1 MFTSFKK
8 LFATSLVAILA
19 VSAIIPS
26 ASAAEHQFT
35 DVNSNY
41 EEAVSFLYE
50 FEIINGK
57 TPTSFG
63 TNLNLTRG
71 DAAVI
76 LANTLGLDTE
86 NAKSAGFTDL
96 NTRVKGAVNALTEEG
111 IVSGI
116 TKDTFGPDLL
126 LSRGGMAKFL
136 NLGFGLEEYA
146 EETPF
151 TDVSG
156 VFTTHIEALYGS
168 GITSGKTPTTFG
180 TNDNIKRGEFANLLY
195 NTIFFFSFTPFA
207 ESANIV
213 NPKTIEIKM
222 EEVSPEGITAEELA
236 EMFYIDAYF
245 NNGSYKSLEFV
256 GISLSADRTILT
268 VELSSASSLAGKKG
282 KIEIDGINEINF
294 DFTTPVEQPV
304 EEPVVK

>member
-1 MFTSFKK
+1 MFTSIKK

-19 VSAIIPS
+19 VSAIVPS

-35 DVNSNY
+35 DVNPSY

-50 FEIINGK
+50 VEIINGT

-63 TNLNLTRG
+63 TNSNLTRG

-86 NAKSAGFTDL
+86 NAPSAGFTDL
-96 NTRVKGAVNALTEEG
+96 NSRVKGAVNALTEAG

-116 TKDTFGPDLL
+116 TKEKYGPELL
-126 LSRGGMAKFL
+126 LSRGAMAKFL
-136 NLGFGLEEYA
+136 NLGFQLEEYA

-151 TDVSG
+151 TDVAG
-156 VFTTHIEALYGS
+156 VFTTHIEALYGT
-168 GITSGKTPTTFG
+168 GITNGKTLTTFG

-195 NTIFFFSFTPFA
+195 NTIFFFSFAPFA
-207 ESANIV
+207 ESAKIL
-213 NPKTIEIKM
+213 NPTTIEITL
-222 EEVSPEGITAEELA
+222 EEVAPEEFTAVELA

-245 NNGSYKSLEFV
+245 KDGSFKELTFV
-256 GISLSADRTILT
+256 GSSLSADRTILT
-268 VELSSASSLAGKKG
+268 VELSTQSSLDGKRG
-282 KIEIDGINEINF
+282 KIEIDGLNEIDF
-294 DFTTPVEQPV
+294 DYTTPI
-304 EEPVVK
+304 EEPAVK

>member
-1 MFTSFKK
+1 MFTSVKK

-19 VSAIIPS
+19 ISAIIPS

-50 FEIINGK
+50 FEIINGV
-57 TPTSFG
+57 TPSSFG

-76 LANTLGLDTE
+76 LANTLGLDTV

-96 NTRVKGAVNALTEEG
+96 NTRVKGAVNALAEEG

-116 TKDTFGPDLL
+116 TTTTFGPNLL
-126 LSRGGMAKFL
+126 FSRGAMAKFL
-136 NLGFGLEEYA
+136 TLSFGLEDYA

-151 TDVSG
+151 TDVAG

-168 GITSGKTPTTFG
+168 GITSGTTPTTFG
-180 TNDNIKRGEFANLLY
+180 TNEKIKRGEFANLLY
-195 NTIFFFSFTPFA
+195 NSIFFFSFTPFA
-207 ESANIV
+207 ESAKIL
-213 NPKTIEIKM
+213 NPTTIEITM

-245 NNGSYKSLEFV
+245 NNGSYKALEFV
-256 GISLSADRTILT
+256 GTSLSADRTILT

-282 KIEIDGINEINF
+282 KIEIDGLNEIDF
-294 DFTTPVEQPV
+294 DYATPIEQPV
-304 EEPVVK
+304 VK